1 LPELFVQWSKFKDSP
16 KSEQPQDSVI
26 NFEGLE
32 CFWPTFS
39 TATKKEKDQEPADG
53 GCMFSNDSL
62 QGRIILFH
70 LISTRFSRLLGW

>member
-1 LPELFVQWSKFKDSP
+1 LPELFVQWSKFDSP

-39 TATKKEKDQEPADG
+39 TATKKEDQEPADMDV
-53 GCMFSNDSL
+53 CSQTKES
-62 QGRIILFH
+62 RIILFH
-70 LISTRFSRLLGW
+70 LISTRFSRIA

>member
-1 LPELFVQWSKFKDSP
+1 LPELFVQWSKFKL
-16 KSEQPQDSVI
+16 SEKRTTSNSVI

-53 GCMFSNDSL
+53 DVCSQTNSL

-70 LISTRFSRLLGW
+70 LISTRFSRIA